1 MLKALGYAERIRTVN
16 LDEIKGGLR
25 DRAEELATYLF
36 PLGKRNGHEWTI
48 GDVAGNPSRKPTGI
62 GSLGICVDGL
72 KKGAWRDHATDEKG
86 TLLDLWA
93 MRFGYHG
100 TDGWV
105 TKAGEECASWLGGTF
120 EKRGAEPRIETP
132 PRNATQQLQTPPTRP
147 IQQGNNVARHQAHAP
162 VKHHP
167 KLPPY
172 TAEWDAAVEQMTDEV
187 AVSLAKSRGY
197 SRPFVQWLKERK
209 LVGVVKRGG
218 CGDALALP
226 VHDEKGIVIAA
237 QVRNRTK
244 GADGKLIEPPQP
256 KWQYLYHGETSP
268 GTRLLIIGDVK
279 KATKLWVFESQWDA
293 FAVIDRLGLH
303 TAPEWPHIAILITRG
318 ASNARLLQPHIGEG
332 KTLILWPQNDLTN
345 ENGKKPA
352 EDWVKA
358 ILEIAAGAMPVRR
371 VNTPK
376 EYEDPNAWLK
386 ACPLAD
392 GDADS
397 DTTAMAVTPAKL
409 NAAISQA
416 LPAMPNDLPPLRDM
430 AFAIRPENR
439 LSFPSEVIKGILHR
453 GSKMVI
459 GGTSKGRKSFSLID
473 LAVSVATGR
482 KWWGFDCVP
491 GRVLYLN
498 FEIQTPFFDGRV
510 ASIAEAKI
518 AELSEGN
525 LLSITLRGS
534 VKTIE
539 KLAQELIDFILNLD
553 PFAVI
558 IFDPIYKLMAG
569 KDENKAGDVGL
580 IMAQLERVAVETGA
594 AIIFGAHYSK
604 GNQAE
609 KESIDRIGGSGVFAR
624 DPDAILT
631 MTPHQEADSFT
642 VEATLR
648 NYAPVD
654 PFVVS
659 WSHPLFERNDALD
672 PADLKLPKRYGANGK
687 GGAASPSAPK
697 LRTNAR
703 LPRALDMMQT
713 VFKGFPRCHK
723 WTEMMRAAMAQCTGP
738 KGKPMKED
746 MAKDYLKVLER
757 ELYIKKDELTGR
769 WITTEKG
776 DEYLDDLAPPES
788 ASVGGM
794 AHGEPL
800 Q

>member
-1 MLKALGYAERIRTVN
+1 MN
-16 LDEIKGGLR
+16 LDDIKTSLR
-25 DRAEELATYLF
+25 ERAEELAHYLF
-36 PLGKRNGHEWTI
+36 PHGKRNGREWQV
-48 GDVAGNPSRKPTGI
+48 GDVLGNP
-62 GSLGICVDGL
+62 GSSFSICINGE
-72 KKGAWRDHATDEKG
+72 KQGAWSDFSTGETG

-93 MRFGYHG
+93 MHFDYHG
-100 TDGWV
+100 TEGWV
-105 TKAGEECASWLGGTF
+105 VRAGEECAAWLGGTF
-120 EKRGAEPRIETP
+120 EKRGADSCSETP
-132 PRNATQQLQTPPTRP
+132 PRNTTQRQQTQPTRP
-147 IQQGNNVARHQAHAP
+147 IQQSNNVARPHTHAQ

-187 AVSLAKSRGY
+187 AASLAKSRGY
-197 SRPFVQWLKERK
+197 SRAFVLWLKERK
-209 LVGVVKRGG
+209 LVGLVKRGG
-218 CGDALALP
+218 LGDALALP
-226 VHDEKGIVIAA
+226 VHDENGIVIAA
-237 QVRNRTK
+237 HVRNRTK
-244 GADGKLIEPPQP
+244 TADGKPIEPPPP
-256 KWQYLYHGETSP
+256 KWQYLYRGDTSP
-268 GTRLLIIGDVK
+268 GARLLIVGDVK

-332 KTLILWPQNDLTN
+332 KTLILWPQNDPTN
-345 ENGKKPA
+345 ERTGKNPA
-352 EDWVKA
+352 EEWVKA
-358 ILEIAAGAMPVRR
+358 IMGIATGAMPVRR

-376 EYEDPNAWLK
+376 EYEDPNAWLQ
-386 ACPLAD
+386 ACPIAE
-392 GDADS
+392 GDS
-397 DTTAMAVTPAKL
+397 DSDATAIAVTPAKL

-416 LPAMPNDLPPLRDM
+416 IPAMPNDLPPLRDM

-439 LSFPSEVIKGILHR
+439 LSLPGEVIKGILHR

-510 ASIAEAKI
+510 ATIADAKI

-539 KLAQELIDFILNLD
+539 KLADELIAFILNLD
-553 PFAVI
+553 PFTVI

-569 KDENKAGDVGL
+569 KDENKAGDVGQ

-659 WSHPLFERNDALD
+659 WSYPLFERNDALD
-672 PADLKLPKRYGANGK
+672 PADLKLPKRHGAKGK
-687 GGAASPSAPK
+687 GGAASSAVPK
-697 LRTNAR
+697 LRKNAK

-713 VFKGFPRCHK
+713 VFKGIPRCHK
-723 WTEMMRAAMAQCTGP
+723 WTEMVRAAMAQCTGP
-738 KGKPMKED
+738 KGKPMTED
-746 MAKDYLKVLER
+746 MAKDYLNVLKR
-757 ELYIKKDELTGR
+757 EIYIKKDEALGR

-776 DEYLDDLAPPES
+776 DEYLDALETPES
-788 ASVGGM
+788 ATVGGM
-794 AHGEPL
+794 AHGDPL